1 MNPLCPLPLAPEDQ
15 VLLPRLHAALVRE
28 LYQQSRTGLAA
39 LLLLLGFI
47 RIVTEGAVARAPFL
61 GWLFTVLAV
70 LIVARLIWT
79 LAIIR
84 VEGSPP
90 TTRDRHLAF
99 VAGSTLT
106 SLGFMTLNLVAFPM
120 LDPYSLALLCLCE
133 AGITSVAVVSMAASL
148 LGYLLYLL
156 PLLGSLIFMAANHP
170 LPVHGGVF
178 VTILCTYTLA
188 MAGVAL
194 TVHRTLRDGFLLGLK
209 LGEMALRDPLTGLR
223 NRRYLHEFLGKETLR
238 LQRSWHPDSM
248 ARGNPTRN
256 LGLIM
261 LDLDHFKAVN
271 DVHGHAAGDAV
282 LKQAAGILKSAV
294 RSADLVVRWGGEEF
308 LVFAQ
313 LGADHE
319 LLELADRI
327 CHQMAAHAFEVA
339 PGIVLRQTCSIG
351 AAAYPVAPPT
361 QAPASWEA
369 VISLADQCLHA
380 AKTSGRNMVVGVL
393 PASDDIALP
402 EVPQVREGLQQGLV
416 RLVHSFGR
424 ELRWAKPATAHRAA
438 GAPDAGV
445 EPGMGA
451 QCA

>member
-1 MNPLCPLPLAPEDQ
+1 VNPLCPLPLAPEDQ

-223 NRRYLHEFLGKETLR
+223 NRRYLQEFLGKETLR

-271 DVHGHAAGDAV
+271 DTHGHGAGDEV
-282 LKQAAGILKSAV
+282 LRQLAA
-294 RSADLVVRWGGEEF
+294 LVLETIRKPDMAVRWGGEEF
-308 LVFAQ
+308 VILALDVPRGLPLIAAERILAAVRGHGFRLASGEVLKLTCSLGYAHFPFLTEEPDQ
-313 LGADHE
+313 LDWE
-319 LLELADRI
+319 QVLRLADGALYRAK
-327 CHQMAAHAFEVA
+327 HSGRDRA
-339 PGIVLRQTCSIG
+339 IG
-351 AAAYPVAPPT
+351 AVPGD
-361 QAPASWEA
+361 APARRVAEA
-369 VISLADQCLHA
+369 LGD
-380 AKTSGRNMVVGVL
+380 
-393 PASDDIALP
+393 P
-402 EVPQVREGLQQGLV
+402 EEGLDRAVAAGLV
-416 RLVHSFGR
+416 RLTG
-424 ELRWAKPATAHRAA
+424 
-438 GAPDAGV
+438 
-445 EPGMGA
+445 
-451 QCA
+451 